1 LENIAETMTEQDRF
15 LIGIDMVKS
24 PEILEAAYNDQSG
37 LTEKFNLNVLSNVN
51 RDLNADFNLDDFKHL
66 AFFDG
71 EKERVEMH
79 LEANRAVRV
88 HISDLSL
95 SVDFQKGETIHTENC
110 QKFSRRSATRMFQ
123 AAGLHEKAWHTD
135 PKGWFSLVELG
146 VCP

>member
-1 LENIAETMTEQDRF
+1 MTEEDRF

-24 PEILEAAYNDQSG
+24 PDILEAAYNDQMG
-37 LTEKFNLNVLSNVN
+37 LTEKFNLNILSNIN
-51 RDLNADFNLDDFKHL
+51 KELNADFNLDDFDHL

-79 LEANRAVRV
+79 LEANRQVRV

-95 SVDFQKGETIHTENC
+95 TVDFQKGETIHTENC
-110 QKFSRRSATRMFQ
+110 QKFTRKSASRVFQ

-135 PKGWFSLVELG
+135 SKGWFSLVELG